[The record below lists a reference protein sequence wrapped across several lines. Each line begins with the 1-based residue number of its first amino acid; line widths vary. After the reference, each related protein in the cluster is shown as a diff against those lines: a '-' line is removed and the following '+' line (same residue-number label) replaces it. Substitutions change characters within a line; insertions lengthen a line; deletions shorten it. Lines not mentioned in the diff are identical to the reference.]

1 VKSNDLILTK
11 IQINSGIKRFVKLDK
26 KKIKNVL
33 ILIYLDLMS
42 SQIKSVID
50 NYLGS
55 EKLTRF
61 EIIRL

>member
-1 VKSNDLILTK
+1 MKSNDLILTK